1 MATRS
6 LTKIYNG
13 DVEVFCMYKH
23 YDGYVEK
30 PGLGSELK
38 QLMQDY
44 VDNCSDYSARAIKS
58 LICAVYMSGT
68 AGDGQTYIK
77 PIGLVPSVDIC
88 FIYNIFCDPRG
99 ISAPVVIY
107 TNLCE
112 EGACESR
119 LLWRD
124 QVTTVLEFQDPE
136 EDYDLVSNIQD
147 WQR

>member
-1 MATRS
+1 MSTRS

-13 DVEVFCMYKH
+13 PTEVFCMYKH
-23 YDGYVEK
+23 HDGYVEK

-44 VDNCSDYSARAIKS
+44 VDNCSDYSAQAIKS
-58 LICAVYMSGT
+58 LICAVYMSDGPHGGEVQIYPSGT
-68 AGDGQTYIK
+68 LNVGE
-77 PIGLVPSVDIC
+77 C
-88 FIYNIFCDPRG
+88 FIYNIFCDPQG
-99 ISAPVVIY
+99 ISPPVVKY

-112 EGACESR
+112 EGTCENR

-124 QVTTVLEFQDPE
+124 LITTVLEFQDPE
-136 EDYDLVSNIQD
+136 PNIQD